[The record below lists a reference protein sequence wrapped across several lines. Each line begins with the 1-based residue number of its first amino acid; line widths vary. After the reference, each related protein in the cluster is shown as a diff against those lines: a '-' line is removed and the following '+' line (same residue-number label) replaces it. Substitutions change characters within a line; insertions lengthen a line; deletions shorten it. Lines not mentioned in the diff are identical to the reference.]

1 MKQLLKDVETFQRD
15 ITGIEPADFPT
26 LVDEE
31 FVLARANFLSEELDE
46 FVEAATAG
54 DIVGAADALTDMVY
68 VAMGT
73 ALTMGIPLDKVWDVV
88 HAANMK
94 KVKGTT
100 KRGIANDAVKPEGWV
115 GPERAIAAI
124 LARAID
130 GDATFTG

>member
-15 ITGIEPADFPT
+15 ITGIEPADLPT

-31 FVLARANFLSEELDE
+31 FVLARVNFLSEELDE

-54 DIVGAADALTDMVY
+54 DIVGAADALTDIVY